1 MANLVCADDLRGGI
15 AFYRPSD
22 TGQGVRYTWV
32 GVRGRHVRRTR
43 ERAAEST
50 EGSRGSPQIMASFF
64 IVQRSVVI
72 VDDRGCRE
80 LFLTVEA
87 KRKHIFLDASVAFV
101 TR

>member
-1 MANLVCADDLRGGI
+1 
-15 AFYRPSD
+15 
-22 TGQGVRYTWV
+22 
-32 GVRGRHVRRTR
+32 
-43 ERAAEST
+43 
-50 EGSRGSPQIMASFF
+50 MASFF

-72 VDDRGCRE
+72 VDDRGYRE